1 MENNGCDDTGR
12 TIAPEVARLKNF
24 GFLLK
29 EVSRRYVLRFEQ
41 HAQQTLALT
50 LTQCKALVQLERA
63 EGASQARLAELTDV
77 EPMTMVRILDRMEAD
92 QLLERR
98 PDPADRR
105 ARCLYLTDKARP
117 LLAEIWRIAD
127 ITRGELF
134 AGVDV
139 AERDTFMR
147 VLEQLHGTLT
157 TLEAPGPA
165 PGAASAPSPAPAK
178 RGRTPSSSSD

>member
-1 MENNGCDDTGR
+1 MD
-12 TIAPEVARLKNF
+12 RLKNF

-41 HAQQTLALT
+41 HAQQTLCLT
-50 LTQCKALVQLERA
+50 LTQCKALVQLERN
-63 EGASQARLAELTDV
+63 EGASQARLAELTEV

-117 LLAEIWRIAD
+117 LLDEIWRIAD
-127 ITRGELF
+127 ITRG
-134 AGVDV
+134 DV
-139 AERDTFMR
+139 FTGIGEADRDSFMR
-147 VLEQLHGTLT
+147 ILEQLHGNLSA
-157 TLEAPGPA
+157 LDAPVPDAPACPA
-165 PGAASAPSPAPAK
+165 PPDAPALAAPLAMPAK
-178 RGRTPSSSSD
+178 RGRNAPTSPD